1 MARQKIQKTGSKRCF
16 NLAHQESYLK
26 IIDSLLPLYSWR
38 GRREVYSLDKF
49 EGVYFQSFMNRSAD
63 TMVESLFFIDHT

>member
-1 MARQKIQKTGSKRCF
+1 MEREKR
-16 NLAHQESYLK
+16 
-26 IIDSLLPLYSWR
+26 
-38 GRREVYSLDKF
+38 GVYSLDKF